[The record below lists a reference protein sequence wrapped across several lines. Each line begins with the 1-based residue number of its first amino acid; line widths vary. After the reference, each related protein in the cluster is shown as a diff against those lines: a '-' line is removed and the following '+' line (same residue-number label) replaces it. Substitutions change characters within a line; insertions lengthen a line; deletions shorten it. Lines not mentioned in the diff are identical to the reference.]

1 MPKSVYIE
9 TFGCQMNVSDSE
21 VVAAILRMRGFALT
35 SDPTAADVVLINTCA
50 VRDNAE
56 QRIWGRIG
64 YFEAFRQARP
74 LIGILGCMAGRMK
87 GGLLE
92 ARKNVDIVVGPDAY
106 RQLPTLIAQAAAGE
120 KSVST
125 TLSRHET
132 YDEILPLR
140 YATPGISGFTS
151 IMRGCDNMCSFC
163 VVPYTRGR
171 ERSRNPRSIF
181 REIDSLEALGYKEIT
196 LLGQNVDSY
205 HSTDSSGATMDF
217 AALLS
222 AVAERH
228 PALRIRFST
237 SHPKDINISVLR
249 AMAAHPNLCK
259 HIHLPVQ
266 AGASSMLQRMRRGYT
281 RERYLEL
288 VDTVRTMLPGC
299 AITTDIIAGF
309 CDETEAEH
317 EATLSLME
325 AVRFDSAFMFKYS
338 ERPGTYA
345 AKRMADNVPDEVK
358 GRRLEAII
366 GLQAQHSL
374 ARNQAH
380 IGQTLEVLVEGPSK
394 KRGTDFCGRTTGN
407 KMVVFPAGDASAGE
421 LRRVRIEK
429 CSTATLLGALA
440 API

>member
-21 VVAAILRMRGFALT
+21 VVAAILRMNGFSLT
-35 SDPTAADVVLINTCA
+35 GSPETADVVLINTCA

-64 YFEAFRQARP
+64 YFEAFRPARP

-87 GGLLE
+87 GELLE
-92 ARKNVDIVVGPDAY
+92 ANKNVDVVAGPDAY
-106 RQLPTLIAQAAAGE
+106 RQLPQLIAQAAEGE
-120 KSVST
+120 KSIGV

-132 YDEILPLR
+132 YDEVLPHR

-171 ERSRNPRSIF
+171 ERSRNPHSIL
-181 REIDSLEALGYKEIT
+181 REIASLEALGYREIT

-205 HSTDSSGATMDF
+205 HATTADGEAFDF
-217 AALLS
+217 ANLLA
-222 AVAERH
+222 AVAEQH

-237 SHPKDINISVLR
+237 SHPKDINSNVLR
-249 AMAAHPNLCK
+249 TMAAYPNLCK

-288 VDTVRTMLPGC
+288 VEEVRAMLPGC
-299 AITTDIIAGF
+299 ALTTDIIAGF

-325 AVRFDSAFMFKYS
+325 SVRFDSAFTFKYS

-358 GRRLEAII
+358 GRRLSEII
-366 GLQAQHSL
+366 QLQARHSL
-374 ARNQAH
+374 ERNQAH

-394 KRGTDFCGRTTGN
+394 KSRSELCGRTSGN
-407 KMVVFPAGDASAGE
+407 KMVVFPSGDARAGE
-421 LRRVRIEK
+421 LRQVTVKK
-429 CSTATLLGALA
+429 CSTATLLGVLA
-440 API
+440 EPT